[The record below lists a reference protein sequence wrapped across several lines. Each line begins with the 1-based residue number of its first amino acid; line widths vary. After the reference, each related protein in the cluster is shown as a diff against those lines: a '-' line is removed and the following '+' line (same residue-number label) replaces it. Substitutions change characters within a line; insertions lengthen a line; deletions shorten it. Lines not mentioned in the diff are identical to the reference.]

1 MVILLELSRAQRNIL
16 LTLVYLYKLK
26 RRKIKSEE
34 ISEYLNMNMATVR
47 NMMQNLKILGFV
59 KSITGP
65 RGGYIPT
72 DKAYKALAITPP
84 DKAINVPVYVNSK
97 RADLLVEEIEFASI
111 GRESTAKIKAFGAD
125 KVNIGDE
132 MIIGPTPVNLLVIQ
146 GKVVGKDDFHIVIEL
161 AKAWAFPK
169 EKVEEC
175 LRPVITADPDESI
188 VDAVKT
194 MVKNNVSCLLVCGED
209 MGFITTEGV
218 GRAVAKN
225 DINNKVKNYVEDG
238 LVVVKKGTTLY
249 EAFMQMHKN
258 HAKVA
263 VVVDD
268 KPIGLVTD
276 HMILEKMILDKE
288 ECCQEITN

>member
-1 MVILLELSRAQRNIL
+1 MVMLFELSRAQRNIL
-16 LTLVYLYKLK
+16 LTLVYLYKLYK
-26 RRKIKSEE
+26 RKIKSEE

-47 NMMQNLKILGFV
+47 NMMQNLKVLGFV

-65 RGGYIPT
+65 KGGYVPT
-72 DKAYKALAITPP
+72 DKAYKILEITPP

-97 RADLLVEEIEFASI
+97 KANVIVEEIEFASI
-111 GRESTAKIKAFGAD
+111 GNEATAKIKAFGVD
-125 KVNIGDE
+125 KIKIGDR
-132 MIIGPTPVNLLVIQ
+132 IVVGPTPVNLLVVQ

-161 AKAWAFPK
+161 EKAWAFPK

-175 LRPVITADPDESI
+175 LRPVITADPNESV

-194 MVKNNVSCLLVCGED
+194 MVKNNVSCLLVCGDE

-225 DINNKVKNYVEDG
+225 DINNKVKYYVEDG

-249 EAFMQMHKN
+249 EAFIRMHKN
-258 HAKVA
+258 NAKVA

-268 KPIGLVTD
+268 KPIGLITD
-276 HMILEKMILDKE
+276 HMILEKMILNKE
-288 ECCQEITN
+288 KCS

>member
-65 RGGYIPT
+65 KGGYIPT
-72 DKAYKALAITPP
+72 EKAYKALAITPP
-84 DKAINVPVYVNSK
+84 EEAINVPVYVNSK
-97 RADLLVEEIEFASI
+97 KIDLIVEEIEFASV
-111 GRESTAKIKAFGAD
+111 GKESTAKIKAFGVD

-132 MIIGPTPVNLLVIQ
+132 IVVGPTPVNLLVIQ
-146 GKVVGKDDFHIVIEL
+146 GRVVGKDDFHIVIEL

-169 EKVEEC
+169 ERVEEC
-175 LRPVITADPDESI
+175 LRPVITADPEESI

-194 MVKNNVSCLLVCGED
+194 MVKNNVSCLLVCGEN

-225 DINNKVKNYVEDG
+225 DINSKVKYYVEDG

-249 EAFMQMHKN
+249 DAFIQMHKN
-258 HAKVA
+258 NAKVA
-263 VVVDD
+263 VVIDD

-276 HMILEKMILDKE
+276 HMILEKMILNKE
-288 ECCQEITN
+288 QR